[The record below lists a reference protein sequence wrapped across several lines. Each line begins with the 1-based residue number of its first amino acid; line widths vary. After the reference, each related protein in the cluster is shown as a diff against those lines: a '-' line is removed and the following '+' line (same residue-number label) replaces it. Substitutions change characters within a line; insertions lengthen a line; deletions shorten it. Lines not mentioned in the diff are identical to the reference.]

1 MNNTKL
7 FSKVINNSI
16 QQMLVDYPEMRVFGE
31 DIRDPYGGAFGI
43 TQGLTTLYPDR
54 IFNTPISEAGV
65 FGFCFGM
72 ASEGIPVMMELMFG
86 DFSLL
91 IMDQLHN
98 NASKLAEFSE
108 SKNKLILRTPM
119 GGYRGYGP
127 THSQSLHRFLVG
139 SENIDIVTSSN
150 FISPYMEY
158 KKMFNRGRISIYL
171 EDKMTYQDVDA
182 TETIQSNDLFSITR
196 IGNPYLDVHLKSK
209 FKSSSTLIVC
219 VGSMLR
225 IALEAASELF
235 IESEIAVDIYQVNS
249 LWPINIS
256 EIARYSAS
264 KESIIFLEE
273 GWVTYGITSEI
284 LATLIENK
292 VIQSKASIMR
302 LGSKSTIIPAGKELE
317 NRILP
322 VASNLVDA
330 VRSLESG
337 IRNE

>member
-1 MNNTKL
+1 MKNIKL
-7 FSKVINNSI
+7 FSKVINTSI
-16 QQMLVDYPEMRVFGE
+16 QQMLFDYPEMRIFGE
-31 DIRDPYGGAFGI
+31 DIKDPYGGAFGI
-43 TQGLTTLYPDR
+43 TQGLTTQYPDR

-72 ASEGIPVMMELMFG
+72 ASEGVPIMMELMFG

-108 SKNKLILRTPM
+108 IKNNFILRTPM

-150 FISPYMEY
+150 FISPYFEY

-171 EDKMTYQDVDA
+171 EDKMTYLEIDA
-182 TETIQSNDLFSITR
+182 TEALESNDLFSITR
-196 IGNPYLDVHLKSK
+196 IGNPYLDVHFKSK
-209 FKSSSTLIVC
+209 FKSNSTLIVC
-219 VGSMLR
+219 VASMLR
-225 IALEAASELF
+225 IAIEAANELF

-249 LWPINIS
+249 LWPLNIS
-256 EIARYSAS
+256 EIASYAAS

-284 LATLIENK
+284 LATLVENK
-292 VIQSKASIMR
+292 IIQSKANIIR
-302 LGSKSTIIPAGKELE
+302 LGSESTIIPAGKELE
-317 NRILP
+317 NKILP
-322 VASNLVDA
+322 TASKVVDA
-330 VRSLESG
+330 IRSSESG
-337 IRNE
+337 IRNG